1 MDLEKIYDD
10 QIAPLMAQIIK
21 IATEHNMPYVASFQ
35 LTDEEDEQG
44 PLMCTSCLLPE
55 DCDEKLVQA
64 KEILYAPPS
73 TSTLRIT
80 TRNAE
85 GAITAM
91 EHILFKQ

>member
-44 PLMCTSCLLPE
+44 PL
-55 DCDEKLVQA
+55 
-64 KEILYAPPS
+64 
-73 TSTLRIT
+73 
-80 TRNAE
+80 
-85 GAITAM
+85 TA
-91 EHILFKQ
+91 HVYQLFVT